1 MKKRI
6 LSVTA
11 LTALSTAAFAQ
22 GIALEDNSASASANG
37 YDTTING
44 VINKNDLN
52 LALLIGSGT
61 PNNAVITLL
70 LSDNAVT
77 LSSAFGQT
85 SSAAG
90 DISAAGYIY
99 DPSTLAYSLAAYAS
113 TTQNFVIE
121 AWTGNYNSYAA
132 AEASGLPGVYAGVSQ
147 VWSAAIPAAGPTAF
161 PLDVSNMG
169 IINLTQVQ
177 PTVVPEP
184 SELVLAGVGFAS
196 MLIFRRR
203 K

>member
-11 LTALSTAAFAQ
+11 LTALSTSVFAQ
-22 GIALEDNSASASANG
+22 GIALEDNSAFASANG

-52 LALLIGSGT
+52 LTLLIGSGT

-70 LSDNAVT
+70 LSDDVVT

-113 TTQNFVIE
+113 TTQDFEIE
-121 AWTGNYNSYAA
+121 AWTGNYSSYAA

-147 VWSAAIPAAGPTAF
+147 VWSAAIPASPTGF

-169 IINLTQVQ
+169 IINLTQIQ

-184 SELVLAGVGFAS
+184 SVLALASVGFAS